1 MAYTAFISKS
11 APGNEVHNAR
21 KFSEDHPEPD
31 YLLPPALRQR
41 NIHIKTDLTADQVQ
55 DEYLTTTRF
64 GKKHGRRHHKAKP
77 IREAVIVCK
86 MDTTENQVRMLMIAL
101 EDSLGV
107 RPMYAH
113 VHKDEGHIDEDTGKV
128 KYNPHI
134 HLGYTN
140 LVNGELT
147 HMNQRRMRR
156 AQDICAAVLG
166 MERAKTY
173 KARKEDGE
181 IDKNPK
187 HKDHQT
193 YRAQKRAEVKAGK
206 AAKVAA
212 DEDATKRINAEK
224 KAETAETEKAKLFE
238 VNRELREKLKA
249 SGIAK
254 QKDYQVLKQIKDS
267 DLSLDEKLDKMGEH
281 VDKVYAR
288 VEETTAE
295 ETPVE
300 ETPAEPRSPATPERG
315 VATTLGV
322 PRRQQQASPA
332 PASTPAPLPA
342 PVVPLFAD
350 VLRDWRRQE
359 REKREEAV
367 KEAVKEAVEK
377 ARDEEKQ
384 QAKDDLKELDEKY
397 VKEYN
402 KLQEDLGFWKKATI
416 EARDLVKTLS
426 RFILALDKGFKTAWP
441 RRDIA
446 EFARDLEPDAWFK
459 DTEIVTFSKKLND
472 KVDYFNAASMKPKTQ
487 VRQTPTP
494 TKALDDDE
502 QDL

>member
-11 APGNEVHNAR
+11 APGNAVHNAR

-64 GKKHGRRHHKAKP
+64 GQKHGRRHHKAKP

-147 HMNQRRMRR
+147 HMNQRRMRQ

-193 YRAQKRAEVKAGK
+193 SISRTEAGRGQGGQGRQGRRGRGCNQAHQRRRKPGEDGRDRQSQTVRGKQGAAGEAEG
-206 AAKVAA
+206 
-212 DEDATKRINAEK
+212 
-224 KAETAETEKAKLFE
+224 
-238 VNRELREKLKA
+238 
-249 SGIAK
+249 
-254 QKDYQVLKQIKDS
+254 
-267 DLSLDEKLDKMGEH
+267 
-281 VDKVYAR
+281 
-288 VEETTAE
+288 
-295 ETPVE
+295 
-300 ETPAEPRSPATPERG
+300 
-315 VATTLGV
+315 
-322 PRRQQQASPA
+322 
-332 PASTPAPLPA
+332 
-342 PVVPLFAD
+342 
-350 VLRDWRRQE
+350 LRDRQAGGLPGF
-359 REKREEAV
+359 EA
-367 KEAVKEAVEK
+367 
-377 ARDEEKQ
+377 DQ
-384 QAKDDLKELDEKY
+384 
-397 VKEYN
+397 
-402 KLQEDLGFWKKATI
+402 GF
-416 EARDLVKTLS
+416 
-426 RFILALDKGFKTAWP
+426 
-441 RRDIA
+441 
-446 EFARDLEPDAWFK
+446 
-459 DTEIVTFSKKLND
+459 
-472 KVDYFNAASMKPKTQ
+472 
-487 VRQTPTP
+487 
-494 TKALDDDE
+494 
-502 QDL
+502 